1 MIKKGAYPL
10 WTDCLFLL
18 HPAGAYSGN
27 PRLPWQR
34 SATPKSQSSCSTR
47 WSIPTPL
54 QQGREVFH
62 IYSNDDYMGFSTYG
76 ESVLSA
82 LWITQIPTT
91 RKTKKSR
98 QINGLVNEWYLEDIS
113 DNIRSILTNRRNLIQ
128 CYAIWSTWPVKWW
141 RPSLT
146 IF

>member
-1 MIKKGAYPL
+1 M
-10 WTDCLFLL
+10 
-18 HPAGAYSGN
+18 N
-27 PRLPWQR
+27 RLPIPTPSCR
-34 SATPKSQSSCSTR
+34 SVFRKTQDFLTAGATPKSQSSCSTR

-76 ESVLSA
+76 GIRFVSIVDNADTDNKEN
-82 LWITQIPTT
+82 
-91 RKTKKSR
+91 KKSR

-128 CYAIWSTWPVKWW
+128 CYAIWST
-141 RPSLT
+141 
-146 IF
+146 